1 MGLRAPPF
9 ESEQQ
14 LGSLPGLEG
23 VLESFA
29 TLAGRPM
36 NAAGGR
42 SRLDVTAEQA
52 LLASPSGDWTR
63 ARRGHVLRAALQNS
77 GGERSAGL

>member
-1 MGLRAPPF
+1 MNGAAS

-36 NAAGGR
+36 KAAGGR
-42 SRLDVTAEQA
+42 SRLDVTAGEQA
-52 LLASPSGDWTR
+52 LLAWPSGDWTR
-63 ARRGHVLRAALQNS
+63 ARREHDLRAALQNS